1 MQILALAA
9 LASLAAI
16 GCTTTPS
23 PGTSSGVQLGE
34 AGRLALAGDCVV
46 VAEPGSLVC
55 VPRVGGDAPH
65 ELVKSPDRTYVAI
78 AADGDDVLATSVA
91 DHAVELDR
99 VALDGTVTPLLSAT
113 ATQGAGE
120 LAPAEKQV
128 VLSTG
133 SQLLLV
139 DGEAGGIV
147 ATLARATGVIG
158 AVAARAGTVYYTV
171 DGKLQEVQ
179 LDGTAMPVYATA
191 QTLALAADA
200 GAVVSGDQLDGD
212 PSYSFANNLTTRSD
226 CELHGTV
233 SRLAL
238 AGGHPYAIVDGAIF
252 DAAEV
257 VAEAPV
263 VPATDAFDLAVD
275 DQRIYWIA
283 RSGELDRAARP

>member
-1 MQILALAA
+1 MKI
-9 LASLAAI
+9 
-16 GCTTTPS
+16 
-23 PGTSSGVQLGE
+23 
-34 AGRLALAGDCVV
+34 LALAGDCVV

-55 VPRVGGDAPH
+55 VPRVGDDAPH
-65 ELVKSPDRTYVAI
+65 EIVKAPGRTYVAI

-99 VALDGTVTPLLSAT
+99 VALDGTVTPLVSAT
-113 ATQGAGE
+113 ASQGAGE
-120 LAPAEKQV
+120 LAPADKQV

-147 ATLARATGVIG
+147 ATLAHPAGVIG
-158 AVAARAGTVYYTV
+158 AVAARAGLVYYTV
-171 DGKLQEVQ
+171 DGKLAEVQ
-179 LDGTAMPVYATA
+179 LDGTAMPVYASV

-212 PSYSFANNLTTRSD
+212 PSYSFANNLTTRND

-233 SRLAL
+233 SRIAL
-238 AGGHPYAIVDGAIF
+238 ADGQPFAIVDGAIF
-252 DAAEV
+252 DASDV
-257 VAEAPV
+257 VAYAPV